1 MDPSSTSSSVQVM
14 VWDEQLISPMSIN
27 TDVQFLRKQGVYKM
41 VRLPVPRLTDQYTD
55 AQEFLFFVRPT
66 LAMVERIT
74 EAIR

>member
-1 MDPSSTSSSVQVM
+1 M